1 MVQSVFPVN
10 NTVFLYI
17 YVAQT
22 YVFPIKITLT
32 NNLKSDMLWNLQLN
46 RQFWIVSKTH
56 IWW

>member
-22 YVFPIKITLT
+22 YVFPIKIVNT
-32 NNLKSDMLWNLQLN
+32 DQ
-46 RQFWIVSKTH
+46 
-56 IWW
+56 